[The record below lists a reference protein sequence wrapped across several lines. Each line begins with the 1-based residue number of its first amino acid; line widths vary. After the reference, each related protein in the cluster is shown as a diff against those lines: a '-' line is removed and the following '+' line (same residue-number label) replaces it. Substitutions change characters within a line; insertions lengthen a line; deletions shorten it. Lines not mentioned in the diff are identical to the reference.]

1 MIDLKQKAAHKEYA
15 IAGGAFSPSV
25 FARFTVGSNY
35 YNTAFSARQLR
46 EQTLLSLHTGYS
58 EHQQA
63 LSQLDAETL
72 VLKESERKWEEG
84 LISVFQLMEARNRF
98 IAAKAE
104 LVRVRL
110 QIEMMMKLEKYYR
123 QGTFL

>member
-46 EQTLLSLHTGYS
+46 DNIGKYVGVGISFPLLSGLQRLTN
-58 EHQQA
+58 QRK
-63 LSQLDAETL
+63 
-72 VLKESERKWEEG
+72 LKLNMYRLKNEE
-84 LISVFQLMEARNRF
+84 E
-98 IAAKAE
+98 
-104 LVRVRL
+104 
-110 QIEMMMKLEKYYR
+110 LEKQQYIR
-123 QGTFL
+123 ILSKHSFLFTPDIVNISRHYHNLTLKHWY

>member
-1 MIDLKQKAAHKEYA
+1 MPSNHLILCHLLLLL
-15 IAGGAFSPSV
+15 PSV
-25 FARFTVGSNY
+25 FLTSK
-35 YNTAFSARQLR
+35 AFSNKPVLCI
-46 EQTLLSLHTGYS
+46 SLHTGYS